1 MMNVKLVTTTLIVLS
16 SLVAGTSFAGDTS
29 AMPQVGDYDVL
40 PVASSVSTLTREAVN
55 AEYQAAKLAGVLPQA
70 GDVDVV
76 YTNTAP
82 STLTREAVNAEYLA
96 ARKAGTLPRNGE
108 FN

>member
-1 MMNVKLVTTTLIVLS
+1 MNTKLATTTLIVLS

-29 AMPQVGDYDVL
+29 AMPQVGDYDVVR
-40 PVASSVSTLTREAVN
+40 VAPAVSTLTREAVK

-70 GDVDVV
+70 GDADVA
-76 YTNTAP
+76 YAKAAP
-82 STLTREAVNAEYLA
+82 TSLTREAVKAEYLA

-108 FN
+108 LS

>member
-1 MMNVKLVTTTLIVLS
+1 MNTKLATTTLLVLS
-16 SLVAGTSFAGDTS
+16 SLVAGTSFAGGS
-29 AMPQVGDYDVL
+29 AMPQAGDYDVL
-40 PVASSVSTLTREAVN
+40 PVASSISTLTREAVK

-70 GDVDVV
+70 GDVDVA
-76 YTNTAP
+76 YAKTAP

>member
-1 MMNVKLVTTTLIVLS
+1 MNAKLATTTLIVLS

-29 AMPQVGDYDVL
+29 AMPQVGDYDVVRV
-40 PVASSVSTLTREAVN
+40 PPAVSTLPRAAVI

-70 GDVDVV
+70 GDVDVA
-76 YTNTAP
+76 YAKTAP
-82 STLTREAVNAEYLA
+82 STLTREAVKAEYLA

-108 FN
+108 IN